1 MKRKNFLKMIG
12 TILAVP
18 IIGVP
23 KFEITAKVELP
34 FTLADWN
41 NARKIMSNNRPSLDH
56 EIQKMFTEAIQKK
69 IEDDIVGLFEYET

>member
-18 IIGVP
+18 IIGIP
-23 KFEITAKVELP
+23 KFDITPKEELP
-34 FTLADWN
+34 FTFADWN

-56 EIQKMFTEAIQKK
+56 EIQKIFADAILAKL
-69 IEDDIVGLFEYET
+69 EDDVVGLFEYET